1 MRHFAL
7 DFNLRQKYNSENI
20 KLLLKLCGP
29 SFWPRSEGAPCYNS
43 ASGLPYDLI
52 FCLVVREA
60 LTIILLP
67 KSIRLDIVAIF
78 INIGY
83 YNNINNPNFK
93 AIFTIA

>member
-1 MRHFAL
+1 MRHSAL

-43 ASGLPYDLI
+43 ASGLAYDLI
-52 FCLVVREA
+52 FWLVVREA
-60 LTIILLP
+60 LTIILIP

-78 INIGY
+78 INTGY
-83 YNNINNPNFK
+83 YHLI
-93 AIFTIA
+93 IAAL

>member
-1 MRHFAL
+1 MRHSAL

-52 FCLVVREA
+52 F
-60 LTIILLP
+60 
-67 KSIRLDIVAIF
+67 
-78 INIGY
+78 
-83 YNNINNPNFK
+83 
-93 AIFTIA
+93 